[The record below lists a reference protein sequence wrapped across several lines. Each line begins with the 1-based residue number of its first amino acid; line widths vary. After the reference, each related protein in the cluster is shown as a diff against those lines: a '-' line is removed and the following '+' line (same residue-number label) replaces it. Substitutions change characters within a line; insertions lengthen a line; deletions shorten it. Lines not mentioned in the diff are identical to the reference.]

1 MQQNGFSSARA
12 RRSQARRALRAQI
25 SVRGHHVPLG
35 NFDDEEDAARAYDAA
50 RVKYRGDSTV
60 NFPGEAPLA
69 SVLAALPELDDGD
82 DATAT
87 NEDAAEAWPTTKVEY
102 DAIVAASASA
112 AAAPRHERALAA
124 RRVAPPAP
132 VPRQVERRSVNSPE
146 NPQGKKPVEMRRVG
160 DAAWRWFESQADA
173 AKAFGV
179 AATYVS
185 ELVRNVSKAQLRGS
199 FEARDAQGPPRKRER
214 PTKQKAGR
222 KNIEGAWSKA
232 NGKWASQMFPGRE
245 FDDLDEYRAA
255 KKQRAARRAEYSAQ
269 NGLLR

>member
-1 MQQNGFSSARA
+1 M
-12 RRSQARRALRAQI
+12 AQ
-25 SVRGHHVPLG
+25 S
-35 NFDDEEDAARAYDAA
+35 
-50 RVKYRGDSTV
+50 
-60 NFPGEAPLA
+60 
-69 SVLAALPELDDGD
+69 PEPKAWSKLD
-82 DATAT
+82 DATAP
-87 NEDAAEAWPTTKVEY
+87 NEDAAQHRTTTKGEY
-102 DAIVAASASA
+102 DAIVTAAASAT
-112 AAAPRHERALAA
+112 AAPRHERSLAA

-132 VPRQVERRSVNSPE
+132 APVPRQVARRSVNAPD
-146 NPQGKKPVEMRRVG
+146 NPQGKKAVEMRRVG
-160 DAAWRWFESQADA
+160 DVEWRWFESQKDA

-179 AATYVS
+179 AAGYVS

-199 FEARDAQGPPRKRER
+199 FEARDAQGPPRKR
-214 PTKQKAGR
+214 GR